1 MLVSPNAVV
10 VSGIYGPK
18 DKNEIDDKTLILADV
33 ARKAIAQITSFM
45 RDILVDKLE
54 AGQME
59 ELVKE
64 LTEGRWTH
72 DYPILYDHVK
82 EWGLP
87 VRTDMPEEVYA
98 LMDLYPQPTQRPS
111 VQYIPI
117 PYRREVEPRPKGTPA
132 G

>member
-1 MLVSPNAVV
+1 MGPDLNPLRVSIAPRAAVT
-10 VSGIYGPK
+10 I
-18 DKNEIDDKTLILADV
+18 
-33 ARKAIAQITSFM
+33 
-45 RDILVDKLE
+45 
-54 AGQME
+54 
-59 ELVKE
+59 
-64 LTEGRWTH
+64 
-72 DYPILYDHVK
+72 K